1 MFIVLLLQDV
11 HQKSDGSIHS
21 LGPATAP
28 LPRAH
33 ATEAS
38 DLSAAPPCTVPVS
51 LSPWKTVAP
60 RPAFLPSGQDVTKV
74 SQLMAVIAS
83 TQPAWEAG
91 ASCSGEMGMGHRGAF
106 LTLLSLP
113 LGQEWR
119 NVKEK
124 GPPS

>member
-11 HQKSDGSIHS
+11 RQRSDGSVHS

-38 DLSAAPPCTVPVS
+38 DLSAAPPFTVPVS

-91 ASCSGEMGMGHRGAF
+91 EGGRCFFHRRDGNGTQRSLSDLAEPSPGARV
-106 LTLLSLP
+106 
-113 LGQEWR
+113 E
-119 NVKEK
+119 E
-124 GPPS
+124 